1 MTHNATDEV
10 LAVVGDFPDDRIPSH
25 CQDSLYT
32 GTCVCVCVCVRE
44 RGREGGRE
52 GERER
57 EVCVCEGRE
66 RILVTEL
73 KKNPVHRMQ

>member
-32 GTCVCVCVCVRE
+32 GTCVCGRE
-44 RGREGGRE
+44 REREREGGRE
-52 GERER
+52 
-57 EVCVCEGRE
+57 VCV
-66 RILVTEL
+66 
-73 KKNPVHRMQ
+73 